1 MKKYEALYEKLRK
14 KYTDDE
20 IADAMLIPEDL
31 TEEER
36 KEAEKALRA
45 FRFKLLSE
53 RTEEQRVYS
62 DLLRMRYQLERYIK
76 ESEFAKEKSFDKNK

>member
-14 KYTDDE
+14 KYTDEE

-36 KEAEKALRA
+36 KKAGILYPAR
-45 FRFKLLSE
+45 
-53 RTEEQRVYS
+53 
-62 DLLRMRYQLERYIK
+62 
-76 ESEFAKEKSFDKNK
+76 